1 MNAPILHGAAAEAGA
16 SSAKIKFIADRWP
29 EEFRLGYRFG
39 FRGKA
44 DPPCGQ
50 AGYPSGFHTWPL
62 GRRNAWFAGWNR
74 GRVAVDIA
82 AASEG
87 GGDG

>member
-1 MNAPILHGAAAEAGA
+1 MNAPLPRAPAAV
-16 SSAKIKFIADRWP
+16 KVIADRWP

-44 DPPCGQ
+44 DPPCDR
-50 AGYPSGFHTWPL
+50 AGYPNGFSAWPL
-62 GRRNAWFAGWNR
+62 DPRNAWGAGWNS
-74 GRVAVDIA
+74 GRVAVDKA
-82 AASEG
+82 AAQAG